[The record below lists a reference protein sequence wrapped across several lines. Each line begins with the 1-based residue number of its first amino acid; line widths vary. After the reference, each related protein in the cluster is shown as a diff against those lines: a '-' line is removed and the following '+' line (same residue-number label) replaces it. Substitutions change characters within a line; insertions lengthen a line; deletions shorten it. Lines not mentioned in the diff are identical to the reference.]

1 MDSLNS
7 SFESYASDVS
17 DVMDWNIYEED
28 AYENSYVPA
37 WPQPARCP
45 KPPSTLLWAPPV
57 KMPAPLPG
65 YVLER
70 NEEFKIQIT
79 NALTKKTEMDTSLLA
94 LTTQLGE
101 VDTGAN
107 APKWGSR
114 NTTKQNL
121 AKRLRIELEEL
132 TKKRDAA
139 ESEYNTLLTAS
150 TITRNLV
157 TSHESLVA
165 FVEDYEKTKAPYY

>member
-7 SFESYASDVS
+7 SFESTTTDVT
-17 DVMDWNIYEED
+17 DVMNWSIYEED
-28 AYENSYVPA
+28 AYENTYVPE
-37 WPQPARCP
+37 WPQPLRCP
-45 KPPSTLLWAPPV
+45 KPPPTLLWAPPV

-70 NEEFKIQIT
+70 HEEFKTQLA
-79 NALTKKTEMDTSLLA
+79 NALSKKTTMDASLLT

-101 VDTGAN
+101 VDIGAA

-121 AKRLRIELEEL
+121 AKRLRAELEEL

-150 TITRNLV
+150 TVTRNLV

-165 FVEDYEKTKAPYY
+165 FVEDYEKTKVSYY